1 MAIHRKLTT
10 VARRDAVYLGCAVA
24 LAAAGCSAFNPA
36 FLNLI
41 APGGGDAFITLPNP
55 PGFVVLALVNNAQVD
70 ESLVNYLNQRLNL
83 TGPQL
88 AELRPRVRMRLRI
101 TYSDGTFQTVE
112 VIDGSGNFVDPN
124 FNAQSLPDLNQNDLT
139 NVVARCDV
147 ASIALEPGT
156 NIEVFVPVPLIGFQ
170 LVEITTGTVVTSEFR
185 PRTQILPQFRALQ
198 IDDVDADGNTVLR
211 RNIDVRDVLSPT
223 TNVVCGSV
231 VAVVVDGVL
240 SVPFLRGVPDNDAP
254 SFDQDD
260 AATVASIGGRFEFR
274 VSVQ

>member
-1 MAIHRKLTT
+1 MLTT
-10 VARRDAVYLGCAVA
+10 VARLSAAFLGCAIA

-41 APGGGDAFITLPNP
+41 APSGGDAFITLPSP

-70 ESLVNYLNQRLNL
+70 ESLVSFLDQRLNL

-88 AELRPRVRMRLRI
+88 DELRPRVRMRLRI
-101 TYSDGTFQTVE
+101 TYSDGTFQAVE
-112 VIDGSGNFVDPN
+112 MIDGSGNFVDPS

-147 ASIALEPGT
+147 ASISLEPGT

-170 LVEITTGTVVTSEFR
+170 LIEVTVGNVVSSVFQ

-198 IDDVDADGNTVLR
+198 VDDVDADGNTILR

-240 SVPFLRGVPDNDAP
+240 SVPFLRGVADNDAP

>member
-1 MAIHRKLTT
+1 MLTT
-10 VARRDAVYLGCAVA
+10 VARRGAARLGCAVA
-24 LAAAGCSAFNPA
+24 LTAIGCSAFNPA

-41 APGGGDAFITLPNP
+41 APDGGDAFISLPNP
-55 PGFVVLALVNNAQVD
+55 PGFVVLALVNAAQVD
-70 ESLVNYLNQRLNL
+70 EQLVTYLNQRLNW
-83 TGPQL
+83 TRAQL
-88 AELRPRVRMRLRI
+88 DELRPRVRMRLRV

-112 VIDGSGNFVDPN
+112 MVDGSGTFVDPS

-147 ASIALEPGT
+147 ASVALEPGT

-170 LVEITTGTVVTSEFR
+170 LVEVTAGNIVSSVFQ

-198 IDDVDADGNTVLR
+198 IDDVDADGNTILR
-211 RNIDVRDVLSPT
+211 RNVDVRDVLSPT
-223 TNVVCGSV
+223 TNIVCGSV

-240 SVPFLRGVPDNDAP
+240 SVPFLQGVPNNSAP

-260 AATVASIGGRFEFR
+260 DATVASIGGRFEFR
-274 VSVQ
+274 VTVQ

>member
-1 MAIHRKLTT
+1 
-10 VARRDAVYLGCAVA
+10 
-24 LAAAGCSAFNPA
+24 
-36 FLNLI
+36 
-41 APGGGDAFITLPNP
+41 LPNP

-70 ESLVNYLNQRLNL
+70 ESLVSYLNQRLNL

-170 LVEITTGTVVTSEFR
+170 LVEVTVGNVVSSVFQ

-198 IDDVDADGNTVLR
+198 IDDVDADGNTILR